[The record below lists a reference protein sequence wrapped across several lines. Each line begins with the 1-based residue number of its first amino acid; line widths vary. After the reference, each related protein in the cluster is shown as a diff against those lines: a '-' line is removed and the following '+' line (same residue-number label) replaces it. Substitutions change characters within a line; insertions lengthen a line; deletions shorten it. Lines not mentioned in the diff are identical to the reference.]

1 LMHSNCPDRKVSI
14 PSLCFMG
21 VSAAALMR
29 GGAADA
35 ICSPA
40 PRC

>member
-1 LMHSNCPDRKVSI
+1 
-14 PSLCFMG
+14 LCFMG